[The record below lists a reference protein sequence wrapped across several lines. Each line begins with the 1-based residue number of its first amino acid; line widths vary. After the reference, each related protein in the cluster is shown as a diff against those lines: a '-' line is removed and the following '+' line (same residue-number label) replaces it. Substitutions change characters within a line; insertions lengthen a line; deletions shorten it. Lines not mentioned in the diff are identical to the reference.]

1 MNFKLVM
8 MPPQRDVH
16 AGWTARIAEAVPEA
30 AIVSPATMDDARRE
44 IADADA
50 AFGAVPPDV
59 LPLAKKLRW
68 VQAPAAAPVPPG
80 AFYYPEIIEHPVVIT
95 TFKGIFDEHIGAH
108 IMAYL
113 LAFARGFHYYIPR
126 QFEARWA
133 PDTRPEATVYLPEST
148 ALILGL
154 GGIGGET
161 ARMCAAFGMR
171 VIGTR
176 RHRTEKPE
184 GVSEMYRHDE
194 IDRLLPEADFVIST
208 VPHTPETEGQMNAE
222 RFRLMKKSAFFI
234 NIGRGMTVRL
244 DDLVDALNSGEIAG
258 AGLDVFEIEPL
269 PADHPLWR
277 APNVLLTPHTA
288 AFGPYLDDR
297 RYEIL
302 RENCRRFAAGEPLM
316 NVADKT
322 LWF

>member
-8 MPPQRDVH
+8 MPPQREAH

-30 AIVSPATMDDARRE
+30 TIVSPSTMDDARRE

-50 AFGAVPPDV
+50 AFGAVPPEV
-59 LPLAKKLRW
+59 LPFAEKLRW
-68 VQAPAAAPVPPG
+68 VQAPAAAPVPPE

-108 IMAYL
+108 VMAYL
-113 LAFARGFHYYIPR
+113 LAFARGFHYYVPR

-133 PDTRPEATVYLPEST
+133 PVRRPEATVYLPEST

-222 RFRLMKKSAFFI
+222 RFRLMKNSAFFI

-277 APNVLLTPHTA
+277 TPNVLLTPHTA
-288 AFGPYLDDR
+288 AHGPYLDDR
-297 RYEIL
+297 RREIL
-302 RENCRRFAAGEPLM
+302 QENCRRFAAGEPLM

>member
-16 AGWTARIAEAVPEA
+16 AGWTARIAEAVPEVT
-30 AIVSPATMDDARRE
+30 IVSPRTMGDARRE

-50 AFGAVPPDV
+50 AFGAVPPEV

-68 VQAPAAAPVPPG
+68 VQAPAAAPVPPE

-133 PDTRPEATVYLPEST
+133 PDSRPEATVYLPEST

-222 RFRLMKKSAFFI
+222 RFRLMKRSAFFI

-244 DDLVDALNSGEIAG
+244 DDLVEALNSGEIAG

-269 PADHPLWR
+269 PADHPLWK
-277 APNVLLTPHTA
+277 APNVLITPHTA

>member
-1 MNFKLVM
+1 MKFKLVM
-8 MPPQRDVH
+8 MPPRREVH
-16 AGWTARIAEAVPEA
+16 AEWIARVTGAVPEVTVVA
-30 AIVSPATMDDARRE
+30 PATLEDARRE
-44 IADADA
+44 IADAEA
-50 AFGAVPPDV
+50 AFGAIPPDI
-59 LPLAKKLRW
+59 LPFAKKLRW
-68 VQAPAAAPVPPG
+68 LQAPAAAPVPIE

-113 LAFARGFHYYIPR
+113 LAFARGFHRYTPR
-126 QFEARWA
+126 QFEARWE
-133 PDTRPEATVYLPEST
+133 PDRRPEASVYLPEST

-176 RHRTEKPE
+176 RHRTGKPE
-184 GVSEMYRHDE
+184 GVSELHRHDE

-208 VPHTPETEGQMNAE
+208 VPHTPETEGMMDAR
-222 RFRLMKKSAFFI
+222 RFGLMKSSAFFI
-234 NIGRGMTVRL
+234 NVGRGKTVRL
-244 DDLVDALNSGEIAG
+244 DDLVDALESGQIAG
-258 AGLDVFEIEPL
+258 AGLDVYEIEPL
-269 PADHPLWR
+269 PSDHPLWR
-277 APNVLLTPHTA
+277 APNVLLTPHIA
-288 AFGPYLDDR
+288 AHGPYLDDR
-297 RYEIL
+297 RCEIL
-302 RENCRRFAAGEPLM
+302 RENCRRFAAGEALM

>member
-8 MPPQRDVH
+8 MPPQREVY
-16 AGWTARIAEAVPEA
+16 AGWTARIAEAVPEVT
-30 AIVSPATMDDARRE
+30 IVSPSTMDDASRE
-44 IADADA
+44 IADAAA
-50 AFGAVPPDV
+50 AFGAVPPEV

-68 VQAPAAAPVPPG
+68 VQAPAAAPVPPE

-95 TFKGIFDEHIGAH
+95 TFKGIFDDHIGAH
-108 IMAYL
+108 VMAYL

-126 QFEARWA
+126 QFGARWE

-176 RHRTEKPE
+176 RHRTETPE

-302 RENCRRFAAGEPLM
+302 RENCRRFAAGEPLK
-316 NVADKT
+316 NIADKT